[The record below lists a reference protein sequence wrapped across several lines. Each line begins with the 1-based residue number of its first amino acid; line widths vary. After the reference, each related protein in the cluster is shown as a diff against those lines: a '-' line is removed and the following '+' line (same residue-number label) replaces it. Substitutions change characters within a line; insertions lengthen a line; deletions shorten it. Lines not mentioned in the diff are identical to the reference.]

1 MLNDKE
7 RSPLLVEVLAA
18 LGDVRLSDRYLID
31 EDNKKTHFLHGIQE
45 GTEIVIN
52 EAVAIVPTLIHELIH
67 FVRPNWSETTVR
79 RFTTR
84 LVRQLDHTEVRAI
97 YEQYRERKVDSNQNN
112 D

>member
-1 MLNDKE
+1 MTNEKE
-7 RSPLLVEVLAA
+7 RSPLLVEVRAA
-18 LGDVRLSDRYLID
+18 LGDVRLSERYLID

-84 LVRQLDHTEVRAI
+84 LVRQLDHTEVRDI